1 MKKKKFGT
9 TKDGKEVTRYT
20 LENANGMKVSFIDL
34 GAVITNIW
42 VPDRDGHL
50 DDVVHGYDALEHRW
64 GDVQTVSPT
73 AIL

>member
-1 MKKKKFGT
+1 MKKEKFGT

-50 DDVVHGYDALEHRW
+50 DDVVHGYD
-64 GDVQTVSPT
+64 DVAPFEVIEPSF
-73 AIL
+73 